1 MASAQLRVLWGRDH
15 PLSAESL
22 KSWPGT
28 GVGAGLALKYNS
40 FLWPFSEVER
50 QALWDEIDSI
60 GFLNSSPN
68 PSMSDVVPVEMKQGP
83 AAPTMSMI
91 LNHIQGNGGFLKAL
105 VEDFRRSVSDLRWAQ
120 TLSFFHHV
128 FFICNTETTQIAWIP
143 PANKVLEPE
152 PSPTETLKD
161 NGETIWSCF
170 PTFSPR
176 HIHVAGC
183 GGLGSRLVP
192 LLTQFLGVRQSS
204 ADLTLWD
211 FDTVENKNLERQNFL
226 PRDVGY
232 YKSTVLATRYSQLYP
247 NLCSKEVGFNINSVQ
262 PWSVVFLALDSM
274 EARKGIIRGLMTHGW
289 PGVLV
294 IDGGNADTWGQ
305 VATFTA
311 TESVGKLKSKTPYED
326 RKTGLTDLEIA
337 PIPIP
342 VYTNATGQTG
352 GLSCGDMDQSQAINA
367 LIAAGMFASFQ
378 NWWYENPLQS
388 SVVYYSLDGRVRPP
402 MSVSEV
408 IRDKRGWESG
418 RGVATLPS

>member
-1 MASAQLRVLWGRDH
+1 MASAQLRVLWGKDY
-15 PLSAESL
+15 PLSAEVL
-22 KSWPGT
+22 KVWPEEA
-28 GVGAGLALKYNS
+28 VRISLALKHIS
-40 FLWPFSEVER
+40 FLWPLQDRDR
-50 QALWDEIDSI
+50 QCLWDEIDGIDYFVHSANPSI
-60 GFLNSSPN
+60 GE
-68 PSMSDVVPVEMKQGP
+68 VVPVEMMHSGIS
-83 AAPTMSMI
+83 PTISMI
-91 LNHIQGNGGFLKAL
+91 LNQRKGDTTL
-105 VEDFRRSVSDLRWAQ
+105 VTMVENFRRSVTHLRWAQ
-120 TLSFFHHV
+120 TRIFFNLV
-128 FFICNTETTQIAWIP
+128 FGISDAELTRIASIP
-143 PANKVLEPE
+143 PLKEAEVPE
-152 PSPTETLKD
+152 ETLKD

-211 FDTVENKNLERQNFL
+211 FDTVETKNLERQNFI

-232 YKSTVLATRYSQLYP
+232 YKSTVLATRYAQLYP

-274 EARKGIIRGLMTHGW
+274 EARKEIISGLMTHGW

-311 TESVGKLKSKTPYED
+311 TESVGKLRSKTPYED

-388 SVVYYSLDGRVRPP
+388 SVVYYSLDGRVRTP
-402 MSVSEV
+402 MSISEV
-408 IRDKRGWESG
+408 IRDKRGWETG
-418 RGVATLPS
+418 RSRALVLG